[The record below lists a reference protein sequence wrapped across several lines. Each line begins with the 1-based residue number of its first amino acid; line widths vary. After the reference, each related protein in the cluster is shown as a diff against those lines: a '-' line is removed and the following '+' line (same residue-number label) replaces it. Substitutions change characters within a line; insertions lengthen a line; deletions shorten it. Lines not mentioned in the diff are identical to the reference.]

1 MKEGP
6 STMNKRQRLE
16 KAIAELEVQR
26 GVLSEQ
32 VINTSIAALQRQL
45 ADLESPEQQRKLVT
59 ILLSLNFSD

>member
-1 MKEGP
+1 
-6 STMNKRQRLE
+6 MNKRQRLE